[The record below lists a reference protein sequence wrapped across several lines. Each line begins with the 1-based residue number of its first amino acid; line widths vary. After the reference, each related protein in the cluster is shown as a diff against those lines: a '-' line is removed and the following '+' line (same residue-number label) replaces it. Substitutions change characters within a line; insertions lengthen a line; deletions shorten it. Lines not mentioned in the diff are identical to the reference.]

1 MSKTPSFV
9 LAGLTTVIQLASAPL
24 FAQQEPDPTPPPR
37 GTTSFTPLPDM
48 EKQPLTASTFVA
60 RAAIVNLS
68 EIELGELALAKSAD
82 PAVKEFAEQLVQDH
96 RAANEQLKTAA
107 ADQHVS
113 LPGTVDED
121 HRKLKQELSALDE
134 KAFDAQYIEAMNT
147 GHDKAVALFEAASQ
161 APQLPAALKSYAD
174 DALVQVKEHRKTAV
188 ALGAAEGVDD

>member
-1 MSKTPSFV
+1 MSQTQSFV
-9 LAGLTTVIQLASAPL
+9 LAGLTAVIQLAWAPL
-24 FAQQEPDPTPPPR
+24 FAQQQPDPTPPPR
-37 GTTSFTPLPDM
+37 GTTSFTPLPDL
-48 EKQPLTASTFVA
+48 EKQPLTASTFVT

-82 PAVKEFAEQLVQDH
+82 PAVKEFAEQLVEHH

-134 KAFDAQYIEAMNT
+134 KAFDAQYIEAMT
-147 GHDKAVALFEAASQ
+147 TDHDKAVALFEAASQ
-161 APQLPAALKSYAD
+161 APQLPASFKSYAD
-174 DALVQVKEHRKTAV
+174 DALAQVKEHRKTAE
-188 ALGAAEGVDD
+188 ALRAAEGVDD